1 MGKKDV
7 YKIRQAMI
15 NPAIKYYWGLRQ
27 TVFNLQIVRT
37 LKFIKYKELFLK
49 GILFLL
55 FLYLWDW
62 AWEAVY
68 PEVTP
73 LKKTTN
79 IGYV

>member
-15 NPAIKYYWGLRQ
+15 NPTIKCYCGLRLY
-27 TVFNLQIVRT
+27 LQIVRT
-37 LKFIKYKELFLK
+37 LKFIKDKELFLK
-49 GILFLL
+49 SILFLL
-55 FLYLWDW
+55 FLYFWDW

-79 IGYV
+79 RGYV